1 MARFD
6 VHTNPDGAGFLLVVQ
21 SQLLDHLKTRVVVPL
36 LPRSKAPLPARVLN
50 PVFSIG
56 GKEMLMATQFI
67 AAVPNA
73 ILTAPVTTLDI
84 QRGEIVAALDAG
96 VLDKNIP

>member
-6 VHTNPDGAGFLLVVQ
+6 VHTNPDGAGFLLIVQ

-36 LPRSKAPLPARVLN
+36 LPRNKAPLPARVLN

-56 GKEMLMATQFI
+56 GKEMVMATQFI
-67 AAVPNA
+67 AAVPSA
-73 ILTAPVTTLDI
+73 ILTAPVTTLDQ
-84 QRGEIVAALDAG
+84 QRNEIVAAIDFLMQG
-96 VLDKNIP
+96 F

>member
-6 VHTNPDGAGFLLVVQ
+6 VHANPDGAGFLLVVQ

-56 GKEMLMATQFI
+56 GKEMVMATQFI
-67 AAVPNA
+67 AAVPSA
-73 ILTAPVTTLDI
+73 ILPAPITTLDR
-84 QRGEIVAALDAG
+84 QRNEIVAAIDFLMQG
-96 VLDKNIP
+96 F